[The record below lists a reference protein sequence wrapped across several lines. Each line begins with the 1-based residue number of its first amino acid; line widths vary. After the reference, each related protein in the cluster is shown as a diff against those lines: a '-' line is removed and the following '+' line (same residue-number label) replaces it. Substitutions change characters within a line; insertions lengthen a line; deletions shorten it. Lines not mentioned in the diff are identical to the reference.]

1 MKSLRYLLVLGTLI
15 TASAFGA
22 EILAPYLG
30 PLEYKGQ
37 MGFSYTEGINPITY
51 ITIEIDSTVAEKLII
66 LDAPTGWTYTLT
78 GNVLELE
85 GGTLSPGNNM
95 AIPVSLG
102 GYIAPNEYEVTSTGY
117 TSGGETVQA
126 SGTLVVSLM
135 VMLYA
140 LDLASAMRFQLV
152 MATLGIGFIELI
164 LSRMLQR
171 KPKEV
176 ESVADKL
183 QPYNF
188 GVVKGPKLIT
198 EQDQDLKRL
207 IQSQEVY
214 FADNISYTDHSD
226 LSGIR
231 RGDLKRVQ
239 EDVVPAPGGSTPD
252 GKDAPLTEEMLEKQA
267 SELESKQG
275 SILDTVEKP
284 DLKID
289 QGAGITS
296 DGDLIHISDD
306 TGITF
311 EKSSPPQ
318 TGNIQNKTK
327 EGMSFSEISGLE
339 VERLDVEY
347 RNGDTPDHPKK
358 LSGLSKHTNIELKRS
373 DLDRGGQSQPECK
386 GILRRIVD
394 FFRSFF

>member
-78 GNVLELE
+78 GNILELE
-85 GGTLSPGNNM
+85 GGTLSPG
-95 AIPVSLG
+95 
-102 GYIAPNEYEVTSTGY
+102 
-117 TSGGETVQA
+117 
-126 SGTLVVSLM
+126 SLM

-188 GVVKGPKLIT
+188 GVVKGPKLTT

-239 EDVVPAPGGSTPD
+239 EDVVPARAGSIPD
-252 GKDAPLTEEMLEKQA
+252 GKDSPLTEEILEKQA
-267 SELESKQG
+267 SKLESKQG

-373 DLDRGGQSQPECK
+373 DLDRGGQSQPEGK